1 MTQHGTSVVIK
12 QTNDGPGSAEA
23 RMLEM
28 SEMLRIV
35 ARDQKN
41 CKTEAETTSV
51 YLFSEEIRLSTA
63 CARANPSMCW
73 YVHMV
78 RTCTPRIK
86 N

>member
-28 SEMLRIV
+28 LEMLHIV

-41 CKTEAETTSV
+41 QETVADATSV
-51 YLFSEEIRLSTA
+51 YLFSKEIRLFTV
-63 CARANPSMCW
+63 CARTNPIMFTW
-73 YVHMV
+73 
-78 RTCTPRIK
+78 
-86 N
+86 